1 MIVLQLGPYPPPHGG
16 VQTNLVA
23 IRDHLRRHGASSP
36 VINLTRHRRTDSDG
50 VYYPRTAL
58 AVVKLLLTIPADVI
72 HLHIGGRFTARLL
85 ALCLFCSWLPRRRVV
100 LTLHS
105 GGYPSFAGGRHARR
119 GSLPGFVL
127 RRLDAVIAVNAEIAA
142 LFQRFGVDRS
152 RIERICPYAPVSVR
166 ADVPIPEELRLFR
179 ASHRPLLTTVGLLEP
194 EYDLALQIKALAEVR
209 RSFPEAGLVIIGSG
223 SLEPELR
230 RLIASEPEGR
240 HVLVCG
246 DVPHPL
252 TVRVIA
258 DSDVFLRTTLYDGDS
273 VSVREALQLGI
284 PVIATDNGMRPAGVH
299 LIPRSD
305 GPALCRAIAAVL
317 QGPPGGNAAAPDD
330 QHLDEVLALY
340 ARLGGRGIR
349 VGQPRMRQFR
359 SSSSEP

>member
-1 MIVLQLGPYPPPHGG
+1 MVVLQLGPYPPPHGG

-23 IRDHLRRHGASSP
+23 IRDHLRRHGVSAP
-36 VINLTRHRRTDSDG
+36 VINLTRHRRADSDG

-58 AVVKLLLTIPADVI
+58 AVVKLLLTLRADII
-72 HLHIGGRFTARLL
+72 HLHVGGRFTARLL
-85 ALCLFCSWLPRRRVV
+85 ALCLVCSSLTRPRVV

-119 GSLPGFVL
+119 DSLPGIVL
-127 RRLDAVIAVNAEIAA
+127 RRLDAVVAVNAEIAA
-142 LFQRFGVDRS
+142 LFERFGVDRS
-152 RIERICPYAPVSVR
+152 RIEIICPYAPVSVR
-166 ADVPIPEELRLFR
+166 ADLPIPEELRAFR
-179 ASHRPLLTTVGLLEP
+179 ASHTPLLTTVGLLEP
-194 EYDLALQIKALAEVR
+194 EYDLPLQIRALAEVR
-209 RSFPEAGLVIIGSG
+209 RRFPEAGLAIIGSG

-230 RLIASEPEGR
+230 RLIAAEPDGR
-240 HVLVCG
+240 HVLLCG

-284 PVIATDNGMRPAGVH
+284 PVVATDNGMRPSGVH

-305 GPALCRAIAAVL
+305 GAALCRAIAAVL
-317 QGPPGGNAAAPDD
+317 QGPRGGGVPVSDD
-330 QHLDEVLALY
+330 QHLDAVLALY
-340 ARLGGRGIR
+340 ARLLGRAIR
-349 VGQPRMRQFR
+349 AGQPRTP
-359 SSSSEP
+359 SVS